1 MQSHPET
8 EIVSKLLLPKL
19 KYHFGGELFIYL
31 DKFGL
36 MSLKISLKPTDSQK
50 KGDMTPLSSL

>member
-50 KGDMTPLSSL
+50 KGT